1 MENLVNTAIRNQFP
15 QSNKRKTMDNVIR
28 DPIVVLED
36 EDFLNYDLVMQ
47 EAEPMPTNNSSQR
60 SNKVA
65 KKMRGRQADIGDN

>member
-60 SNKVA
+60 FN
-65 KKMRGRQADIGDN
+65 